1 MIITLRCRIKD
12 KHRVWLN
19 AQARE
24 VNFVWNYCNE
34 LSQRVLKR
42 EGRFINAF
50 ALQKYTDGASDA
62 CSLHSHTIQAIGKEC
77 VTRRNQH
84 KKARLNWRKS
94 GGAHRSLGWVPFK
107 AGSVKAKPGQQVFFN
122 GQLLGL
128 WDSYGL
134 GKHTLRAGS
143 FNEDAT
149 GRWYLNV
156 QVEVGDGID
165 ENAPATAV
173 GIDLG
178 FKDCAVASNGLR
190 EQSRFYAKY
199 EAQLAIAQRAGKKQ
213 RVRALHA
220 KIKHARKDALHK
232 FSSELVSSFGAIFI
246 GDVSSLKMVA
256 SGRGKSA
263 LDAAWGL
270 LKQQLSYKCAYAGR
284 VLVVVDESY
293 STQTCSCC
301 NKRTGPKGL
310 EGLRIRE
317 WACACGAMHDRDINA
332 ARNILEAGRGL
343 LEGGI
348 PGL

>member
-1 MIITLRCRIKD
+1 MIRTLRLRIKD
-12 KHRVWLN
+12 KHRSWLN

-24 VNFVWNYCNE
+24 VNFVWNFCND

-50 ALQKYTDGASDA
+50 ELQKFTDGASKE
-62 CSLHSHTIQAIGKEC
+62 CLLHSHTIQAVGKEY
-77 VTRRNQH
+77 VTRRLQF

-94 GGAHRSLGWVPFK
+94 GGVRRSLGWIPFK
-107 AGSVKAKPGQQVFFN
+107 SGSVKYKAGQVFFN
-122 GQLLGL
+122 GQLLSL

-134 GKHTLRAGS
+134 NAYTLRAGT
-143 FNEDAT
+143 FAEDAT

-156 QVEVGDGID
+156 QVELPDFEQD
-165 ENAPATAV
+165 DAPATAV

-178 FKDCAVASNGLR
+178 LKDCAVASDGQR
-190 EQSRFYAKY
+190 EEGRFYAHY
-199 EAQLAIAQRAGKKQ
+199 ERQLAIAQRARKPG

-220 KIKHARKDALHK
+220 KIKAARGDALHQ
-232 FSSELVSSFGAIFI
+232 FSTRLVNQYGAIFI
-246 GDVSSLKMVA
+246 GDVSSQKMVA

-270 LKQQLSYKCAYAGR
+270 LKTQLSYKCAGANR
-284 VLVVVDESY
+284 VFAVVDEAF
-293 STQTCSCC
+293 STQICSCC
-301 NKRTGPKGL
+301 KKRTGPKGL

-317 WACACGAMHDRDINA
+317 WACACGATHDRDINA

-348 PGL
+348 LVL

>member
-1 MIITLRCRIKD
+1 MILTLRFRLKD
-12 KHRVWLN
+12 KHRGWLN

-34 LSQRVLKR
+34 LSQRILKR
-42 EGRFINAF
+42 ESRFVNHF
-50 ALQKYTDGASDA
+50 ELQKYTDGASKE
-62 CSLHSHTIQAIGKEC
+62 CLLHSHTIQAIGKEY
-77 VTRRNQH
+77 VTRRVQF
-84 KKARLNWRKS
+84 KKSPLSWRKS
-94 GGAHRSLGWVPFK
+94 GGARRSLGWIPFK
-107 AGSVKAKPGQQVFFN
+107 SGSVKYKAGQVFFN
-122 GQLLGL
+122 GKLLSL
-128 WDSYGL
+128 WDSYGPS
-134 GKHTLRAGS
+134 KYALRAGS
-143 FNEDAT
+143 FSEDAT

-156 QVEVGDGID
+156 QVEVGGGLD

-190 EQSRFYAKY
+190 EQSRFYRQY
-199 EAQLAIAQRAGKKQ
+199 EVQLAIAQRANKKA
-213 RVRALHA
+213 RIRAIHA

-232 FSSELVSSFGAIFI
+232 FSTELVNSFGAIFI
-246 GDVSSLKMVA
+246 GDVSSRSMVA

-284 VLVVVDESY
+284 VYAVVDESY

-301 NKRTGPKGL
+301 GSRTGPKGVA
-310 EGLRIRE
+310 GLGIRE
-317 WACACGAMHDRDINA
+317 WSCACGATHNRDINA
-332 ARNILEAGRGL
+332 AQNILEAGRGL

-348 PGL
+348 HLC